1 MALVNFANLDF
12 DQIKQSI
19 TDYLRTNSNF
29 TDYDFE
35 GSNLSTIIDALAY
48 NTYITSYNANMVSNE
63 VFIDSATLRENVVSL
78 ARNIGYTP
86 KSAKSARA
94 NITFIV
100 DTADYAIKPQTITLN
115 KGIVA
120 VSNGL
125 GNESYTFSIME
136 DITVPV
142 IDNIATFANIDV
154 YEGSYLTAEYAYN
167 TYDPNQK
174 YILENPNIDTSTIN
188 VIWKPSERSS
198 VKRKY
203 HLSNSLFE
211 IDGNSAVYWIQEIED
226 QRYELIFGDGVFGRA
241 LQEPNFI
248 SVAYI
253 ATNGSVG
260 NGIDSLN
267 FNGKL
272 TTSRDNVEIKA
283 GISRITVNTPSFAGD
298 DVESV
303 ESIKKYAPQT
313 YASQNRAVT
322 STDYEYII
330 PKIYPETES
339 ISVFGGEELNP
350 PQFGRV
356 FASIKPINGAYLS
369 NLVKDNIKRE
379 IKKYSVGGIDL
390 QITDL
395 KYLYIEALVN
405 VYYNSNDANNESQ
418 ITSIVSQNINRYSN
432 STEVNKFGAR
442 FKYSKFLNVI
452 DNSNSAIT
460 SNITTIQM
468 RRDLRASL
476 NTFAE
481 YEICFGNRFHIVNHG
496 HGTHRGKIGYNIKSS
511 GFQVS
516 GVAGTVYLVDKTD
529 FSLET
534 GSIDLIRLKSATEAT
549 IVRRNIGTIDYI
561 KGEIKLNPINIIST
575 SISRDFPIIEISAVP
590 YSNDIIG
597 LQDLYIQLD
606 TNNITINSINDRI
619 ASGYD
624 ISGSDYIVSS
634 SFANG
639 SLVRGVVDAIAINQT
654 PNVQSTTSR
663 TNSTYT
669 PPSNNRTTTR
679 TTTPSATTSSTS
691 SSSTS
696 SSSASSSSTSST
708 STPTYS
714 Y

>member
-19 TDYLRTNSNF
+19 TDYLRSNSNF

-86 KSAKSARA
+86 RSSTSARA
-94 NITFIV
+94 NISFFV
-100 DTADYAIKPQTITLN
+100 DTSLYETKPQTITLN
-115 KGIVA
+115 KGIVCT
-120 VSNGL
+120 SSTFNGD
-125 GNESYTFSIME
+125 NFVFSILE

-142 IDNIATFANIDV
+142 VDDIAFFDNIDV
-154 YEGSYLTAEYAYN
+154 YEGTYVTSEFSYN
-167 TYDPNQK
+167 TYDPDQR
-174 YILENPNIDTSTIN
+174 YILDNSNIDISTIN
-188 VIWKPSERSS
+188 VTWKPSERSS

-203 HLSNSLFE
+203 NRADSLFE
-211 IDGNSAVYWIQEIED
+211 VDGESAVYWVQEIED
-226 QRYELIFGDGVFGRA
+226 ERYELIFGDGIFGKP

-248 SVAYI
+248 I
-253 ATNGSVG
+253 ATYLVNNNLDG
-260 NGIDSLN
+260 NGLASFS

-272 TTSRDNVEIKA
+272 TTSRDNLSIEG
-283 GISRITVNTPSFAGD
+283 GISGITVNTPSFEGTQI
-298 DVESV
+298 ESI

-330 PKIYPETES
+330 PKIYPEAES
-339 ISVFGGEELNP
+339 VSVFGGEELSP
-350 PQFGRV
+350 PQFGKV

-369 NLVKDNIKRE
+369 NLVKDNLKRE
-379 IKKYSVGGIDL
+379 IKKYSVGGISL
-390 QITDL
+390 EITDL

-405 VYYNSNDANNESQ
+405 VYYNENDANSESQ
-418 ITSIVSQNINRYSN
+418 ITSIVTNNIDQYAN
-432 STEVNKFGAR
+432 STELNKFGAR
-442 FKYSKFLNVI
+442 FKYSKFLNII
-452 DNSNSAIT
+452 DRSNPAIT

-481 YEICFGNRFHIVNHG
+481 YEICFGNRFHIKNHG

-516 GVAGTVYLVDKTD
+516 GVAGTVYLVDEPD

-534 GSIDLIRLKSATEAT
+534 GTINLIRLKSATEEV
-549 IVRRNIGTIDYI
+549 IVRRNVGSIDYI

-575 SISRDFPIIEISAVP
+575 NIVRSFPLIEVSAVP
-590 YSNDIIG
+590 FSNDIIG

-606 TNNITINSINDRI
+606 TNNVTINSINDRI
-619 ASGYD
+619 SSGYD
-624 ISGSDYIVSS
+624 LSGSDYIVSS

-639 SLVRGVVDAIAINQT
+639 SLVRGEITRSTISQNQPRT
-654 PNVQSTTSR
+654 ATTTTTS
-663 TNSTYT
+663 YT
-669 PPSNNRTTTR
+669 PTG
-679 TTTPSATTSSTS
+679 SSGTV
-691 SSSTS
+691 
-696 SSSASSSSTSST
+696 ASSSSSSPT

>member
-12 DQIKQSI
+12 DQIKKSI
-19 TDYLRTNSNF
+19 TDYLRSNSNF

-86 KSAKSARA
+86 RSAKSARS
-94 NITFIV
+94 NISFFV
-100 DTADYAIKPQTITLN
+100 DTSLYETKPQTVTLN
-115 KGIVA
+115 KGIVCTT
-120 VSNGL
+120 SSFSGKNF
-125 GNESYTFSIME
+125 TFSILD

-142 IDNIATFANIDV
+142 VNNIASFSNIDV
-154 YEGSYLTAEYAYN
+154 YEGTYVTSEFSYN
-167 TYDPNQK
+167 TYDPNQR
-174 YILENPNIDTSTIN
+174 YILDNANIDISTIN
-188 VIWKPSERSS
+188 VVWKPSERSS

-203 HLSNSLFE
+203 RRSDSLFE
-211 IDGNSAVYWIQEIED
+211 IDGSSPVYWIQEIED
-226 QRYELIFGDGVFGRA
+226 ERYELIFGDGIFGIA

-248 SVAYI
+248 QASYLINNAED
-253 ATNGSVG
+253 G
-260 NGIDSLN
+260 NGFGSFN

-272 TTSRDNVEIKA
+272 TTSRDNISIA
-283 GISRITVNTPSFAGD
+283 QGISNITVNTESFGGSTI
-298 DVESV
+298 ETI

-330 PKIYPETES
+330 PMIYPETES
-339 ISVFGGEELNP
+339 ISVFGGEELSP
-350 PQFGRV
+350 PQFGKV

-379 IKKYSVGGIDL
+379 IKKYSVGGIGL
-390 QITDL
+390 EITDL

-405 VYYNSNDANNESQ
+405 VYFNQNDATSESQ
-418 ITSIVSQNINRYSN
+418 ITSIVSNNIGLYSN
-432 STEVNKFGAR
+432 STELNKFGAR
-442 FKYSKFLNVI
+442 FKYSKFLNII
-452 DNSNSAIT
+452 DKSNTAVT

-481 YEICFGNRFHIVNHG
+481 YEICFGNRFHVKNHG
-496 HGTHRGKIGYNIKSS
+496 HGTHGGKIGYNIKSS

-516 GVAGTVYLVDKTD
+516 GVAGTVYLSDTAD
-529 FSLET
+529 NNLET
-534 GSIDLIRLKSATEAT
+534 GSINLIRLKSATEAV
-549 IVRRNIGTIDYI
+549 IVKRNIGTIDYI

-575 SISRDFPIIEISAVP
+575 NITGSFSLIEISAVP

-606 TNNITINSINDRI
+606 TNNVSINSINDRI
-619 ASGYD
+619 SSGYD
-624 ISGSDYIVSS
+624 ISGSEYIVSS
-634 SFANG
+634 SFSNG
-639 SLVRGVVDAIAINQT
+639 SLVRGEVT
-654 PNVQSTTSR
+654 SSTL
-663 TNSTYT
+663 
-669 PPSNNRTTTR
+669 SNTTQQQR
-679 TTTPSATTSSTS
+679 TTSSTYISPS
-691 SSSTS
+691 SSGTVAARSTS
-696 SSSASSSSTSST
+696 PT

>member
-19 TDYLRTNSNF
+19 TDYLRSNSNF

-86 KSAKSARA
+86 RSSKSSRA
-94 NITFIV
+94 NISFIV
-100 DTADYAIKPQTITLN
+100 NTAEYSVKPQTITLN

-120 VSNGL
+120 TSRLFGDEN
-125 GNESYTFSIME
+125 YTFSIME

-142 IDNIATFANIDV
+142 VNDIASFSNVDV
-154 YEGSYLTAEYAYN
+154 YEGTYVTSEFSYN
-167 TYDPNQK
+167 SYDPNQR
-174 YILENPNIDTSTIN
+174 YILDNPNIDISTIN
-188 VIWKPSERSS
+188 VTWKPSEFSS

-203 HLSNSLFE
+203 RRSDSLFE
-211 IDGNSAVYWIQEIED
+211 VDSQSPVYWVQEIED
-226 QRYELIFGDGVFGRA
+226 ERYELIFGDGVFGIA
-241 LQEPNFI
+241 LQEPNFLD
-248 SVAYI
+248 VRYLVN
-253 ATNGSVG
+253 NGVNS
-260 NGIDSLN
+260 NGVSDLV

-272 TTSRDNVEIKA
+272 TTSRDNININT
-283 GISRITVNTPSFAGD
+283 GISRITVNTPSYAGSD
-298 DVESV
+298 IESV
-303 ESIKKYAPQT
+303 ESIKKYATQT

-330 PKIYPETES
+330 PKIYPEAES
-339 ISVFGGEELNP
+339 VSVFGGEELSP
-350 PQFGRV
+350 PQFGKV

-390 QITDL
+390 EITDL

-405 VYYNSNDANNESQ
+405 VYYNSNNANSSDQ
-418 ITSIVSQNINRYSN
+418 IRSIVSTNVNQYAS
-432 STEVNKFGAR
+432 STEINKFGAR
-442 FKYSKFLNVI
+442 FKYSKFLNIV
-452 DNSNSAIT
+452 DNSNPAIT

-476 NTFAE
+476 NAFAE
-481 YEICFGNRFHIVNHG
+481 YEICFGNRFHVVNHG
-496 HGTHRGKIGYNIKSS
+496 HGTYNGKIGYNIKSS

-516 GVAGTVYLVDKTD
+516 GVAGTVYLADAAD
-529 FSLET
+529 QSLET
-534 GSIDLIRLKSATEAT
+534 GTINLIRLNSASEPS
-549 IVRRNIGTIDYI
+549 IVRRNIGSIDYK
-561 KGEIKLNPINIIST
+561 KGEIMLNPINIIST
-575 SISRDFPIIEISAVP
+575 SINRQFPLIEISAVP

-606 TNNITINSINDRI
+606 TNNVTINSINDRI
-619 ASGYD
+619 SSGYD
-624 ISGSDYIVSS
+624 VSGSDYIVSS

-639 SLVRGVVDAIAINQT
+639 SLVRGTVD
-654 PNVQSTTSR
+654 
-663 TNSTYT
+663 
-669 PPSNNRTTTR
+669 TTTR
-679 TTTPSATTSSTS
+679 TSSTPSATRASSPTTVTATMSTTSSNSTS
-691 SSSTS
+691 SS
-696 SSSASSSSTSST
+696 
-708 STPTYS
+708 TYS

>member
-19 TDYLRTNSNF
+19 TDYLRSNSNF

-86 KSAKSARA
+86 RSSKSSRA
-94 NITFIV
+94 NISFIV
-100 DTADYAIKPQTITLN
+100 NTANYSVKPQTITLN

-120 VSNGL
+120 VSNSF
-125 GNESYTFSIME
+125 GNENYTFSIME

-142 IDNIATFANIDV
+142 VDNIATFSNIDV
-154 YEGSYLTAEYAYN
+154 YEGTYVTSEFSYN
-167 TYDPNQK
+167 TYDPNQR
-174 YILENPNIDTSTIN
+174 YVLDNPNIDISTIN
-188 VIWKPSERSS
+188 VTWKPSEFSS
-198 VKRKY
+198 VKRKFRR
-203 HLSNSLFE
+203 SDSLFE
-211 IDGNSAVYWIQEIED
+211 VDNQSPVYWVQEIED
-226 QRYELIFGDGVFGRA
+226 ERYELIFGDGVFGIA
-241 LQEPNFI
+241 LQEPNFLE
-248 SVAYI
+248 VKYLVN
-253 ATNGSVG
+253 NGSNS
-260 NGIDSLN
+260 NGVSDLT

-272 TTSRDNVEIKA
+272 TTSRDNISINA
-283 GISRITVNTPSFAGD
+283 GISRITVNTPSYAGAD
-298 DVESV
+298 IESV
-303 ESIKKYAPQT
+303 ESIKKYATQT

-330 PKIYPETES
+330 PKIYPEAES
-339 ISVFGGEELNP
+339 VSVFGGEELSP
-350 PQFGRV
+350 PQFGKV

-390 QITDL
+390 EITDL

-405 VYYNSNDANNESQ
+405 VYYNSNNANSGDQ
-418 ITSIVSQNINRYSN
+418 IRSIVSSNIEQYAS
-432 STEVNKFGAR
+432 STEINKFGAR
-442 FKYSKFLNVI
+442 FKYSKFLNIV

-476 NTFAE
+476 NAFAE

-496 HGTHRGKIGYNIKSS
+496 HGTHNGKIGYNIKSS

-516 GVAGTVYLVDKTD
+516 GVAGTVYLSDAANQ
-529 FSLET
+529 SLEMGT
-534 GSIDLIRLKSATEAT
+534 INLIRLNSASEAVV
-549 IVRRNIGTIDYI
+549 VRRNIGSIDYI

-575 SISRDFPIIEISAVP
+575 SINRQFPLIEISAVP

-606 TNNITINSINDRI
+606 TNNVTINSINDRI
-619 ASGYD
+619 SSGYD
-624 ISGSDYIVSS
+624 VSGSDYIVSS

-639 SLVRGVVDAIAINQT
+639 SLVRGTVDTITQT
-654 PNVQSTTSR
+654 PTTS
-663 TNSTYT
+663 
-669 PPSNNRTTTR
+669 PSLSGTTT
-679 TTTPSATTSSTS
+679 TSTTS

-696 SSSASSSSTSST
+696 S
-708 STPTYS
+708 PTYS

>member
-19 TDYLRTNSNF
+19 TDYLRSNSNF
-29 TDYDFE
+29 SDYDFE

-86 KSAKSARA
+86 RSSKSSRA
-94 NITFIV
+94 NISFIV
-100 DTADYAIKPQTITLN
+100 NTANYSAKPQTITLN
-115 KGIVA
+115 KGVVA
-120 VSNGL
+120 VSNSF
-125 GNESYTFSIME
+125 GNDSYTFSIME

-142 IDNIATFANIDV
+142 INDIATFSNIDV
-154 YEGSYLTAEYAYN
+154 YEGTYVTSQFSYN
-167 TYDPNQK
+167 TYDPNQRF
-174 YILENPNIDTSTIN
+174 ILDNPNIDISTIN
-188 VIWKPSERSS
+188 VTWKPSEFSS
-198 VKRKY
+198 VKRRY
-203 HLSNSLFE
+203 RRSDSLFE
-211 IDGNSAVYWIQEIED
+211 IDSESPVYWVQEIGDE
-226 QRYELIFGDGVFGRA
+226 RYELLFGDGIFGIA
-241 LQEPNFI
+241 LKEPNFLEVSYLI
-248 SVAYI
+248 N
-253 ATNGSVG
+253 NGSNS
-260 NGIDSLN
+260 NGVSDLG

-272 TTSRDNVEIKA
+272 TSSRDNISINA
-283 GISRITVNTPSFAGD
+283 GISRITVNTPSYAGAD
-298 DVESV
+298 IESV
-303 ESIKKYAPQT
+303 ESIKKYATQT

-330 PKIYPETES
+330 PKIYSESES

-350 PQFGRV
+350 PQFGKV

-390 QITDL
+390 EITDL

-405 VYYNSNDANNESQ
+405 VYYNSNNANSGDQ
-418 ITSIVSQNINRYSN
+418 IKSLVSTNIDQYSS
-432 STEVNKFGAR
+432 STEINKFGGR

-452 DNSNSAIT
+452 DNSNPAII

-481 YEICFGNRFHIVNHG
+481 YEICFGNRFHVMNHG
-496 HGTHRGKIGYNIKSS
+496 HGTYNGKIGYNIKSS
-511 GFQVS
+511 GFRVS
-516 GVAGTVYLVDKTD
+516 GIAGVVYLSDTANK
-529 FSLET
+529 SLET
-534 GSIDLIRLKSATEAT
+534 GVVNLIRLNSASEAV

-575 SISRDFPIIEISAVP
+575 SINRQFPLMEISAVP

-606 TNNITINSINDRI
+606 TNNVIINCVDDRI
-619 ASGYD
+619 SSGYN

-639 SLVRGVVDAIAINQT
+639 SLVRGVI
-654 PNVQSTTSR
+654 TTS
-663 TNSTYT
+663 SQKSSSSSS
-669 PPSNNRTTTR
+669 PPVRTT
-679 TTTPSATTSSTS
+679 PTTSSTS
-691 SSSTS
+691 PAPSTSSPSTSPSTS
-696 SSSASSSSTSST
+696 SS
-708 STPTYS
+708 TYS

>member
-19 TDYLRTNSNF
+19 TEYLRSNSNF

-86 KSAKSARA
+86 RSSKSARA
-94 NITFIV
+94 NISFIV
-100 DTADYAIKPQTITLN
+100 NTANYSVKPQTITLN

-120 VSNGL
+120 ISQNFDRS
-125 GNESYTFSIME
+125 SYTFSIME

-142 IDNIATFANIDV
+142 VNNIATFSNIDV
-154 YEGSYLTAEYAYN
+154 YEGTYVTSDFTYN
-167 TYDPNQK
+167 TYDPDQR
-174 YILENPNIDTSTIN
+174 YILSNPNIDVSTIN
-188 VIWKPSERSS
+188 VTWKPSSFSS
-198 VKRKY
+198 VKRKFRR
-203 HLSNSLFE
+203 SDSLFE
-211 IDGNSAVYWIQEIED
+211 VTSESPVYWVQEIED
-226 QRYELIFGDGVFGRA
+226 ERYELIFGDGIFGLA

-248 SVAYI
+248 EVAYLVN
-253 ATNGSVG
+253 NGSDA
-260 NGIDSLN
+260 NGVSSLS

-272 TTSRDNVEIKA
+272 TTSRDNVAINS
-283 GISRITVNTPSFAGD
+283 GISRLTVNTPSFGGSG
-298 DVESV
+298 VESV
-303 ESIKKYAPQT
+303 ESIKKYATQT

-330 PKIYPETES
+330 PKIYPEAES
-339 ISVFGGEELNP
+339 ISVFGGEELSP

-390 QITDL
+390 EITDL

-405 VYYNSNDANNESQ
+405 VYYNE
-418 ITSIVSQNINRYSN
+418 IERYAD
-432 STEVNKFGAR
+432 STELNKFGAR
-442 FKYSKFLNVI
+442 FKYSKFLNII
-452 DNSNSAIT
+452 DSSNSAIT
-460 SNITTIQM
+460 SNITTVQM
-468 RRDLRASL
+468 RRDLRAAVNS
-476 NTFAE
+476 FAE
-481 YEICFGNRFHIVNHG
+481 YEICFGNRFHIANHG
-496 HGTHRGKIGYNIKSS
+496 HGTHNGKIGYNIKSS

-516 GVAGTVYLVDKTD
+516 GVAGTVYLADAAD
-529 FSLET
+529 DSLET
-534 GSIDLIRLKSATEAT
+534 GVINLIRLKSPTEAV

-575 SISRDFPIIEISAVP
+575 NINRQFPLIEISAIP

-606 TNNITINSINDRI
+606 TNNVTINSVSDRI
-619 ASGYD
+619 SSGYD

-639 SLVRGVVDAIAINQT
+639 SLVRGTVDSRVITTQAPRTSSPVTAT
-654 PNVQSTTSR
+654 TSTT
-663 TNSTYT
+663 TTT
-669 PPSNNRTTTR
+669 TTTR
-679 TTTPSATTSSTS
+679 STS
-691 SSSTS
+691 S
-696 SSSASSSSTSST
+696 
-708 STPTYS
+708 PTYS